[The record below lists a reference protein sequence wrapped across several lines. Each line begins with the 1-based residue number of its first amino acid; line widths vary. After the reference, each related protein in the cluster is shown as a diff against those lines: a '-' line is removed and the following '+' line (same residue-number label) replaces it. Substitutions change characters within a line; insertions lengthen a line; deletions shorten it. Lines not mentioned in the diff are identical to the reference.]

1 MCQLGQA
8 EQYFP
13 EFPSLCTS
21 VKMGYKRHSC
31 LRLRGGSEAA
41 STVLQIQELGFLM
54 QMLFNHLVWGT
65 DEPMTLPLSTWTLL
79 Q

>member
-8 EQYFP
+8 TQYFP
-13 EFPSLCTS
+13 EFPSLCIS

-31 LRLRGGSEAA
+31 LRLRDGSEAVA
-41 STVLQIQELGFLM
+41 TVLQIQELGFIM
-54 QMLFNHLVWGT
+54 QMLFNHLLWGT
-65 DEPMTLPLSTWTLL
+65 AEAMTLPLSTWTLL